1 MRLSGIFIALCM
13 LIIAGSA
20 GAIVYLYLELGLPQ
34 AAAAAA
40 ATLIVLILCRLITG
54 RIGFRSAVDRQLTD
68 LSRGSADVARQV
80 AEMGRRLAALEGK
93 VDTALDQTRALTDP
107 LTVEISELGRLVK
120 RLAETVA
127 IQQIGLDALA
137 RNVTS
142 TGDTFAAMATAQ
154 PYTDAPQL
162 PDRAMSSLPQPS
174 AAQEPAS
181 RSVAT
186 VLTAIHNA
194 IDTNQIDLYLQP
206 VVSLP
211 QRKVRHYESMS
222 RLRDEQGEPL
232 CPSDFIPH
240 AESAGLMPQI
250 DNLVLF
256 RCVAIVRRLLLKN
269 HEIGLFCNLSRTTLA
284 DAGFFSRIL
293 EFLAANRVIAPSLV
307 LQFTHAAVRAMG
319 QIEFENLAALFD
331 HGFRF
336 SMDQMLDLR
345 IEPADLAKR
354 GFRFVKINSS
364 LLLRG
369 ARSAMETRPSDL
381 ADLLGRFGIDLV
393 ADSIETENTVVE
405 LLDLDVRYGQGLLFS
420 PPRPV
425 RAEALQAIPERS
437 AEPAGER
444 GGADS
449 EGAGGNL
456 PRHAPAAVP
465 RQGNVDLSALAQ
477 LASGASGHN

>member
-1 MRLSGIFIALCM
+1 M

-40 ATLIVLILCRLITG
+40 ATLIVLILCGLITS

-107 LTVEISELGRLVK
+107 LTTEISELGTLVK

-127 IQQIGLDALA
+127 IQQTGLDALA

-142 TGDTFAAMATAQ
+142 TGDTFAAMATVQ
-154 PYTDAPQL
+154 PYDAPQS

-181 RSVAT
+181 RSVET
-186 VLTAIHNA
+186 VLTAVRNA

-211 QRKVRHYESMS
+211 QRKVRHYELMS

-240 AESAGLMPQI
+240 AENAGLMPQI

-319 QIEFENLAALFD
+319 QIEYENLAALFD

-449 EGAGGNL
+449 EGAGENL
-456 PRHAPAAVP
+456 PRQHAPAAVP
-465 RQGNVDLSALAQ
+465 QHGNVDLSALAQ

>member
-40 ATLIVLILCRLITG
+40 ATLIVLILCSLISG

-107 LTVEISELGRLVK
+107 LTAEIGELGTLVK

-127 IQQIGLDALA
+127 IQQTGLDALA

-154 PYTDAPQL
+154 PYTDAPQS

-181 RSVAT
+181 RSVET
-186 VLTAIHNA
+186 VLTAVRNA

-232 CPSDFIPH
+232 CPSDFIPY
-240 AESAGLMPQI
+240 AESAGLMLQI

-293 EFLAANRVIAPSLV
+293 ELLAANRVIAPSLV

-319 QIEFENLAALFD
+319 QIEYENLAALFD

-369 ARSAMETRPSDL
+369 ARSAMETRPSEL

-425 RAEALQAIPERS
+425 RAEALQAIPERP